1 MDFAWPTEPAPLAL
15 FALAAMLATWPRAS
29 RWLLAELSPRA
40 FDLGCALAS
49 ALLSCAYVALYL
61 RGGPRII
68 DATTY
73 HLEARALAD
82 GAFTWPVSE
91 VPASSMGR
99 FLVRDVF
106 ASGEHAA
113 GIFPP
118 GYPAVLALGFLVG
131 APMLVGP
138 LLAALLSLAL
148 VDLARSA
155 ARALGLAD
163 VEGGARLAGL
173 LGLVCAALRY
183 HTADTMSHGLAALCF
198 TAALAAA
205 YRMREGELR
214 LAPLVLGLA
223 SGWLVA
229 TRPPSAL
236 ALVVVLGVAVWPLVR
251 EERAAM
257 LKPAALAALASLP
270 GLALLAWHQRAAT
283 GAWWQSSQSLYYAL
297 SDGPAGCFRYGFGEG
312 IGCRLEHGDFVAHN
326 LPDGYGLW
334 PALKTSARRLDK
346 HLFDALDAKWLG
358 PLAYLAIVWAA
369 RRTPLRPL
377 ALALPALVLAYAP
390 FYFDGNYPGGG
401 ARFYA
406 DGLAVELVLVA
417 LAFVSI
423 APALAA
429 RARTPA
435 RIRRL
440 LTQGTLPAVLACVG
454 FAFSG
459 QVEHARLRDRE
470 GGRPMFLARDLE
482 AAGVHAGLV
491 YVDTDHGFGLGFDP
505 RARASTSTLEVAR
518 FRGDAHDRLLWE
530 ARGQPPAFR
539 HVFDVSR
546 GIVELRPYAPEPATK
561 LEAEALWPPLAQI
574 GAYAT
579 PAWPDRACLSGR
591 RALELRLTGEAQ
603 RDGQPRQLRLALP
616 RAVGGLA
623 VAPRV
628 LVEASVLGLHVEVDR
643 VRQASWSVAPGEGCR
658 SLEAKALPRGQRIE
672 LVLEPGESVVG
683 AASDTRVDALD
694 ALEVSNPGAPS
705 PPGVRR

>member
-1 MDFAWPTEPAPLAL
+1 MDFAWPTDPAPLAL
-15 FALAAMLATWPRAS
+15 FALAAALAVWPRGS
-29 RWLLAELSPRA
+29 RWLLAEISPRA

-49 ALLSCAYVALYL
+49 ALASCAYVALYL

-73 HLEARALAD
+73 YLEARALAGGD
-82 GAFTWPVSE
+82 FAWPVSE

-106 ASGEHAA
+106 GSGEHAA

-118 GYPAVLALGFLVG
+118 GYPAVLALGFVVG
-131 APMLVGP
+131 APVLVGP
-138 LLAALLSLAL
+138 LLAALLSLSL
-148 VDLARSA
+148 VELARSA
-155 ARALGLAD
+155 ARELGLAD
-163 VEGGARLAGL
+163 AEGAARLAGL

-223 SGWLVA
+223 TGWLVA

-236 ALVVVLGVAVWPLVR
+236 ALAAVLGVAVWPLLR
-251 EERAAM
+251 TKRAGM
-257 LKPAALAALASLP
+257 LAPAALAVLASLP

-283 GAWWQSSQSLYYAL
+283 GAWWQASQSLYYAL

-346 HLFDALDAKWLG
+346 HLFDALGAKWLG
-358 PLAYLAIVWAA
+358 PFAYLAIIWAA
-369 RRTPLRPL
+369 RRAPLRPL
-377 ALALPALVLAYAP
+377 AFVLPALVLAYAP

-417 LAFVSI
+417 LAFASL
-423 APALAA
+423 APGLAA

-440 LTQGTLPAVLACVG
+440 LAQGVLPVMLACVG

-459 QVEHARLRDRE
+459 QVEHTRLRDRE
-470 GGRPMFLARDLE
+470 GGRPMLLARDLE
-482 AAGVHAGLV
+482 AANVRAGLV
-491 YVDTDHGFGLGFDP
+491 FVDTDHGFGLGFDP

-530 ARGQPPAFR
+530 ARGEPQAFR
-539 HVFDVSR
+539 HVFDVAR
-546 GIVELRPYAPEPATK
+546 GTVSLEPYRPEPARK
-561 LEAEALWPPLAQI
+561 LEAEALWPPLAQS
-574 GAYAT
+574 GLYAA

-591 RALELRLTGEAQ
+591 RALALHRSGEPV
-603 RDGQPRQLRLALP
+603 RDATPRALRLALP
-616 RAVGGLA
+616 RALGGLA

-628 LVEASVLGLHVEVDR
+628 LVEGAALELHVEVDAER
-643 VRQASWSVAPGEGCR
+643 RASWSVSPGEGCR
-658 SLEAKALPRGQRIE
+658 LLEPKTLPRGERLE
-672 LVLEPGESVVG
+672 LVLVMGERPGG
-683 AASDTRVDALD
+683 ASEAGLVDALD
-694 ALEVSNPGAPS
+694 ALELGAPAALE
-705 PPGVRR
+705 

>member
-15 FALAAMLATWPRAS
+15 FAFAAVLASWPRAS
-29 RWLLAELSPRA
+29 RWILAEISARA
-40 FDLGCALAS
+40 FDLGCASAS
-49 ALLSCAYVALYL
+49 ALFSHAYVALYL

-73 HLEARALAD
+73 YLEARALAD
-82 GAFTWPVSE
+82 GAFAWPVSE

-138 LLAALLSLAL
+138 LLAALLSLSL

-163 VEGGARLAGL
+163 VEGVARLAGL

-205 YRMREGELR
+205 YRMREGDLR

-236 ALVVVLGVAVWPLVR
+236 ALALVLGVAVWPLLR
-251 EERAAM
+251 TKRTAM
-257 LKPAALAALASLP
+257 LVPFALAALASLP

-297 SDGPAGCFRYGFGEG
+297 ADGPEGCFRYGFGEG
-312 IGCRLEHGDFVAHN
+312 IGCRIEHGDFVAHN
-326 LPDGYGLW
+326 LPDGYGAW
-334 PALKTSARRLDK
+334 PAVKTSARRLDK

-358 PLAYLAIVWAA
+358 PLAYLSIAWAL
-369 RRTPLRPL
+369 RRAPLRPL

-417 LAFVSI
+417 LAFVSL

-429 RARTPA
+429 RGRTPA
-435 RIRRL
+435 PIRRL
-440 LTQGTLPAVLACVG
+440 LALGTLPVALACAG

-482 AAGVHAGLV
+482 AAGVLGGLV
-491 YVDTDHGFGLGFDP
+491 FVDTDHGFGLGFDP
-505 RARASTSTLEVAR
+505 RARASASTLEVAR

-530 ARGQPPAFR
+530 ARGRPPAFR
-539 HVFDVSR
+539 HVFDVAL
-546 GIVELRPYAPEPATK
+546 GTVELSPYAPEPATK
-561 LEAEALWPPLAQI
+561 LEAEALWPPIAQS
-574 GAYAT
+574 GLYAA
-579 PAWPDRACLSGR
+579 PAWPSRGCLSGR
-591 RALELRLTGEAQ
+591 RALVLHPSGEAPS
-603 RDGQPRQLRLALP
+603 DAKPRSLRLALP
-616 RAVGGLA
+616 SAVGGLA

-628 LVEASVLGLHVEVDR
+628 LVEASVLELHVEVDR
-643 VRQASWSVAPGEGCR
+643 ERRASWSVAPGEGCR
-658 SLEAKALPRGQRIE
+658 LLEARSLPRAERVE
-672 LVLEPGESVVG
+672 LVLVMGERSPGAGEAG
-683 AASDTRVDALD
+683 LVDALD
-694 ALEVSNPGAPS
+694 ALELRAPD
-705 PPGVRR
+705 